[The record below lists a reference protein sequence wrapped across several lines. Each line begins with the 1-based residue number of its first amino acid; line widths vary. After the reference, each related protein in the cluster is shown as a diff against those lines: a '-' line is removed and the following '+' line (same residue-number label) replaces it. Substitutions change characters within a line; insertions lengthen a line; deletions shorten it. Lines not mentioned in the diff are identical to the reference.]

1 MILLDQV
8 PLLAESTR
16 AVDALADLLS
26 RPGAHRGLVV
36 DGHLE
41 GLLAIMDLAP
51 EATTASEAAAAAPA
65 QLSAAA
71 EPLLAGEPRLVITVE
86 LTEAFRART
95 CAARAKLRAALG
107 FTRQIG
113 LSSVA

>member
-41 GLLAIMDLAP
+41 GLLSIMDLARALQAP
-51 EATTASEAAAAAPA
+51 PAPA
-65 QLSAAA
+65 VTSLMVSFDA
-71 EPLLAGEPRLVITVE
+71 PPSRLRVNVGRGQGADQGLRRVRWADE
-86 LTEAFRART
+86 MNSLGLTQPA
-95 CAARAKLRAALG
+95 
-107 FTRQIG
+107 
-113 LSSVA
+113 